1 MLLISALCLTYSIIL
16 IQNSTRFSPM
26 RHFGFS
32 EGALGLWYLFS
43 GLQLQIS
50 DVEIVIAGVAR
61 TLRYAQLLALE
72 EAFTE
77 LTLADHAENLYTI
90 FL

>member
-1 MLLISALCLTYSIIL
+1 MSELLETNLRLLISALCLTYSIIL

-43 GLQLQIS
+43 GLQIQIS
-50 DVEIVIAGVAR
+50 DVEIVILWR
-61 TLRYAQLLALE
+61 S
-72 EAFTE
+72 
-77 LTLADHAENLYTI
+77 
-90 FL
+90 